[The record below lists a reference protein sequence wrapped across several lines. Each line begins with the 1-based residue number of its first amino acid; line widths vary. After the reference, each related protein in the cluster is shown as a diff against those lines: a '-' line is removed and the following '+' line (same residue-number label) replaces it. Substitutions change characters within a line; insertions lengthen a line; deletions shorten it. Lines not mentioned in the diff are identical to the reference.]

1 MIAQLTGSV
10 VERFSDQVVL
20 DVGGVGFLLGVS
32 ATTAAQLPE
41 QGSSDVTLY
50 TRLLVRESAME
61 LYGFSSRDER
71 AVFDRLVAV
80 SGVGPKLA
88 LAILSVFTPATLA
101 TLVRLKDASR
111 LSQVPGVGRKKVQHL
126 LVELQDV
133 FAQDGELR
141 DLVGSDEP
149 SPAAPGP
156 SETDESIVR
165 EASSALLS
173 MGFTSQEIERALEGR
188 TRADADTLEKTLSYA
203 LRRLGGGS

>member
-20 DVGGVGFLLGVS
+20 DVRGVGFLLGVS
-32 ATTAAQLPE
+32 ATTAAQLPK
-41 QGSSDVTLY
+41 QGSPDVTLY

-101 TLVRLKDASR
+101 TIVRLKDASR
-111 LSQVPGVGRKKVQHL
+111 LSQVPGVGRKKVQRL

-141 DLVGSDEP
+141 DLVGADEP

>member
-10 VERFSDQVVL
+10 AELLPGQVVL

-71 AVFDRLVAV
+71 ALFDRLVAV

-88 LAILSVFTPATLA
+88 LTILSAFTPPALA
-101 TLVRLKDASR
+101 AVVRLQDASR

-133 FAQDGELR
+133 FARDGELGG
-141 DLVGSDEP
+141 LVGSGEP
-149 SPAAPGP
+149 TPAASGP
-156 SETDESIVR
+156 TETDESIVR

-173 MGFTSQEIERALEGR
+173 MGFTSQEIELALEGR
-188 TRADADTLEKTLSYA
+188 TRADAGTLEKTLSYA

>member
-10 VERFSDQVVL
+10 AELLSGQVVL

-32 ATTAAQLPE
+32 ATTVAQLPE
-41 QGSSDVTLY
+41 QGSAGVTLY

-71 AVFDRLVAV
+71 ALFDRLVAV

-88 LAILSVFTPATLA
+88 LAILSAFTPATLA
-101 TLVRLKDASR
+101 TIVRLQDASR

-133 FAQDGELR
+133 FAQDGELGG
-141 DLVGSDEP
+141 LVASGEP
-149 SPAAPGP
+149 SSAASGP

-173 MGFTSQEIERALEGR
+173 MGFTSQEIKLALEGR
-188 TRADADTLEKTLSYA
+188 ARADAGTLEKTLSYA
-203 LRRLGGGS
+203 LKRLGGGS

>member
-32 ATTAAQLPE
+32 ATTAVQLPE

-50 TRLLVRESAME
+50 TRLLLRESAME

-101 TLVRLKDASR
+101 TIVRLKDASR

-141 DLVGSDEP
+141 NLVGSDEP
-149 SPAAPGP
+149 SPAALGP

-188 TRADADTLEKTLSYA
+188 TRADAGTLEKTLSYA